1 ILAFS
6 GVYLGEHS
14 ETIKR
19 TPVALEDI
27 QRLQRLCRQMDD
39 EPRWIIALL
48 SDTGLRLSEA
58 LGLTTD
64 EVHLHAAIPYIE
76 IKPQPWRRLKTK
88 SSERKVPLV
97 GEALWALRQASKATD
112 GQMIFPKYCTPTT
125 CKSNSASAALN
136 KWLKSKTAGADHV
149 VLHSFRHSL
158 RDRLR
163 AVECPTDIIDSIG
176 GWSKPGVGEGYGS
189 GYSTDVLHKWM
200 AKIVLKT

>member
-1 ILAFS
+1 
-6 GVYLGEHS
+6 
-14 ETIKR
+14 
-19 TPVALEDI
+19 
-27 QRLQRLCRQMDD
+27 MDD

-64 EVHLHAAIPYIE
+64 EVHLNAAIPYIE

-112 GQMIFPKYCTPTT
+112 GPMIFPKYCTPTT

-136 KWLKSKTAGADHV
+136 KWLKSKGTGADHV

-200 AKIVLKT
+200 VKIVLKT